1 MILAHKIVLNPNN
14 KQIGYFTEAVG
25 VARFAYNWALGQWQ
39 LQYSA
44 YKADNTL
51 PKPSQL
57 SLRRELNAIKEVEF
71 TWMKRV
77 TKCAPQMAIIQLGN
91 AFQRFFNGESE
102 YPSFKKKGE
111 RDSFTL
117 TNDQF
122 RIEGSRIRIPL
133 LGWVRM
139 RELLRFS
146 GKILSATISR
156 QADKWFVSIT
166 VETQP
171 KLKPIIESQD
181 NIGVDL
187 GIHDLATLSNG
198 EKIAANPII
207 KKLWH
212 KIAKLNR
219 WLSRK
224 QKGSRNYHKA
234 RIKLARCYA
243 QLANLRND
251 ILHKLTH
258 FLTNQFFIIAIEDL
272 NVKGMLKNTRL
283 AKAISNM
290 GFGEFKRQ
298 LVYKVKLKGN
308 QLIVVDRWF
317 ASSKTCSCCHSK
329 NDELTL
335 SQREWVCPN
344 CNTQHDRDIN
354 AAINLLNWAL
364 NYLKTTVSS
373 TGSHACGEESS
384 GIARKRNVKLAS
396 MKQENNT

>member
-1 MILAHKIVLNPNN
+1 MMLAHKIALNPNN
-14 KQIGYFTEAVG
+14 KQISYFTEAVG
-25 VARFAYNWALGQWQ
+25 TARFAYNWALAQWQ

-44 YKADNTL
+44 YKENNEL

-71 TWMKRV
+71 PWMKRV

-91 AFQRFFNGESE
+91 AFQRFFKGESQ
-102 YPSFKKKGE
+102 YPTFKKKGE

-117 TNDQF
+117 SNDQF
-122 RIEGSRIRIPL
+122 RVEGSRIRIPL

-139 RELLRFS
+139 REVLRFS
-146 GKILSATISR
+146 GKIISAVISR

-171 KLKPIIESQD
+171 VLKPIIESQD

-187 GIHDLATLSNG
+187 GIHTLATLSNG
-198 EKIAANPII
+198 EKTYSDSSI
-207 KKLWH
+207 KKLLH
-212 KIAKLNR
+212 KIAKLHR

-224 QKGSRNYHKA
+224 QKKSRNYQKA
-234 RIKLARCYA
+234 KIKLARCYA
-243 QLANLRND
+243 QLSNKRAD

-258 FLTNQFFIIAIEDL
+258 SLTKRFFIIAIEDL
-272 NVKGMLKNTRL
+272 NVKGMLKNSRL

-298 LVYKVKLKGN
+298 LTYKSKLCGN
-308 QLIVVDRWF
+308 QLILVNRWF
-317 ASSKTCSCCHSK
+317 PSSKICSCCQNK

-335 SQREWVCPN
+335 SQREWICLT
-344 CNTQHDRDIN
+344 CHTKHDRDIN

-364 NYLKTTVSS
+364 NELK
-373 TGSHACGEESS
+373 
-384 GIARKRNVKLAS
+384 LP
-396 MKQENNT
+396 